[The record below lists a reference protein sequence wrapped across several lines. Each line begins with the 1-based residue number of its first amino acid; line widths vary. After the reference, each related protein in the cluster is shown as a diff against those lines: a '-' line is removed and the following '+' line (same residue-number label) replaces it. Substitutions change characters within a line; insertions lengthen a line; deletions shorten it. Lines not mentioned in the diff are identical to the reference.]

1 MEEKDIERK
10 LRKKEIFFE
19 KTDRKVFKSIGI
31 VEAVSSDRYN
41 NKTYFEIVFKIKKRF
56 GLSFYSFQSLYLIER
71 DKYFELLIMRK
82 GDFVYNDFL
91 LIRKMM
97 LGDDNAFDL
106 FVHKYYREI
115 LSYCYHHCF
124 DQTYAE
130 DFTQETF
137 IRFFSKLPDYHY
149 KGKTL
154 NYLYTIAGNLCK
166 DYLKKTKETLLEEIE
181 LVEENQT
188 EQILNRV
195 LIEQALEQ
203 LPDESREVITLYYF
217 QELKL
222 TEISDTL
229 QIGLPL
235 VKYRLQKARKQLR
248 ELLGKEEF
256 DESERKDKKI

>member
-1 MEEKDIERK
+1 M
-10 LRKKEIFFE
+10 RKKEIFFE

-31 VEAVSSDRYN
+31 VEAVGSDRYN

-71 DKYFELLIMRK
+71 DKYFDLLIMRK

-91 LIRKMM
+91 LIRKMKQ
-97 LGDDNAFDL
+97 GDDNAFDL

-115 LSYCYHHCF
+115 LRYCYHHCF

-149 KGKTL
+149 KGKPL

-181 LVEENQT
+181 LVEEIGLVEENQT

-195 LIEQALEQ
+195 LLEQVLEQ
-203 LPDESREVITLYYF
+203 LPDESREVIVFYYF
-217 QELKL
+217 RELKL

>member
-1 MEEKDIERK
+1 MSFEDNEEHIINNILSCLNEETEVLRQQIVNKRK
-10 LRKKEIFFE
+10 LIFDGLRIDEYKRIVVREDNEIELTYTEFE
-19 KTDRKVFKSIGI
+19 ILLLLAQNAGI
-31 VEAVSSDRYN
+31 VFS
-41 NKTYFEIVFKIKKRF
+41 
-56 GLSFYSFQSLYLIER
+56 
-71 DKYFELLIMRK
+71 
-82 GDFVYNDFL
+82 
-91 LIRKMM
+91 
-97 LGDDNAFDL
+97 NAFDL
-106 FVHKYYREI
+106 FVHKYYQEI

-166 DYLKKTKETLLEEIE
+166 DYLKKTKEMLLEEIE

-195 LIEQALEQ
+195 LIEQVLEQ
-203 LPDESREVITLYYF
+203 LPDESREVLTLYYF
-217 QELKL
+217 QELIL

-256 DESERKDKKI
+256 DESKRKDKKI

>member
-1 MEEKDIERK
+1 
-10 LRKKEIFFE
+10 
-19 KTDRKVFKSIGI
+19 
-31 VEAVSSDRYN
+31 
-41 NKTYFEIVFKIKKRF
+41 
-56 GLSFYSFQSLYLIER
+56 
-71 DKYFELLIMRK
+71 MRK

-91 LIRKMM
+91 LIRKMKQ
-97 LGDDNAFDL
+97 GDDNAFDL
-106 FVHKYYREI
+106 FVHKYYQEI

-188 EQILNRV
+188 ETMEDELNF
-195 LIEQALEQ
+195 EFDME
-203 LPDESREVITLYYF
+203 
-217 QELKL
+217 
-222 TEISDTL
+222 
-229 QIGLPL
+229 
-235 VKYRLQKARKQLR
+235 
-248 ELLGKEEF
+248 ELLKKTGFAMPQMADILQRLIQKDF
-256 DESERKDKKI
+256 ITESFKNYYIRKI

>member
-1 MEEKDIERK
+1 M
-10 LRKKEIFFE
+10 
-19 KTDRKVFKSIGI
+19 G
-31 VEAVSSDRYN
+31 
-41 NKTYFEIVFKIKKRF
+41 
-56 GLSFYSFQSLYLIER
+56 
-71 DKYFELLIMRK
+71 K

-91 LIRKMM
+91 LIRKMKQ
-97 LGDDNAFDL
+97 GDDNAFDL
-106 FVHKYYREI
+106 FVHKYYQEI

-130 DFTQETF
+130 DLTQETF
-137 IRFFSKLPDYHY
+137 IRFFTKLSDYHY

-166 DYLKKTKETLLEEIE
+166 DYLKRTKETLLEENE
-181 LVEENQT
+181 FEEENQT

-195 LIEQALEQ
+195 LIEQILEQ
-203 LPDESREVITLYYF
+203 LPDDSREVLTLYYF

-248 ELLGKEEF
+248 ELLGKEEL
-256 DESERKDKKI
+256 DE

>member
-1 MEEKDIERK
+1 MK
-10 LRKKEIFFE
+10 
-19 KTDRKVFKSIGI
+19 
-31 VEAVSSDRYN
+31 
-41 NKTYFEIVFKIKKRF
+41 
-56 GLSFYSFQSLYLIER
+56 Q
-71 DKYFELLIMRK
+71 
-82 GDFVYNDFL
+82 
-91 LIRKMM
+91 
-97 LGDDNAFDL
+97 GDDNAFDL
-106 FVHKYYREI
+106 FVHKYYQEI

-130 DFTQETF
+130 DLTQETF
-137 IRFFSKLPDYHY
+137 IRFFTKLSDYHY

-166 DYLKKTKETLLEEIE
+166 DYLKKTKEILLEENE
-181 LVEENQT
+181 SLEGNQAEENQT

-195 LIEQALEQ
+195 LIEQILEQ
-203 LPDESREVITLYYF
+203 LPDDSREVLTLYYF

-248 ELLGKEEF
+248 ELLGKEEL
-256 DESERKDKKI
+256 DE

>member
-1 MEEKDIERK
+1 
-10 LRKKEIFFE
+10 
-19 KTDRKVFKSIGI
+19 
-31 VEAVSSDRYN
+31 
-41 NKTYFEIVFKIKKRF
+41 
-56 GLSFYSFQSLYLIER
+56 
-71 DKYFELLIMRK
+71 MRK
-82 GDFVYNDFL
+82 EDFVYNDFL
-91 LIRKMM
+91 LIRKMKQ
-97 LGDDNAFDL
+97 GDDNAFDL
-106 FVHKYYREI
+106 FVHKYYQEI

-166 DYLKKTKETLLEEIE
+166 DYLKKTKEMLLEEIE

-195 LIEQALEQ
+195 LIEQVLEQ
-203 LPDESREVITLYYF
+203 LPDESREVLTLYYF

-235 VKYRLQKARKQLR
+235 VKYCTIHCAMCISIFKQNYYIAWIMLFLSR
-248 ELLGKEEF
+248 PVIRNLFGYQRSWTYNIGK
-256 DESERKDKKI
+256 

>member
-1 MEEKDIERK
+1 M
-10 LRKKEIFFE
+10 
-19 KTDRKVFKSIGI
+19 
-31 VEAVSSDRYN
+31 
-41 NKTYFEIVFKIKKRF
+41 
-56 GLSFYSFQSLYLIER
+56 
-71 DKYFELLIMRK
+71 
-82 GDFVYNDFL
+82 YNDFL
-91 LIRKMM
+91 LIRKMKQ
-97 LGDDNAFDL
+97 GDDNAFDL
-106 FVHKYYREI
+106 FVHKYYQEI

-130 DFTQETF
+130 DLTQETF
-137 IRFFSKLPDYHY
+137 IRFFTKLSDYHY

-166 DYLKKTKETLLEEIE
+166 DYLKRTKETLLEENAFE
-181 LVEENQT
+181 EENQT

-195 LIEQALEQ
+195 LIEQILEQ
-203 LPDESREVITLYYF
+203 LPDDSREVLTLYYF

-248 ELLGKEEF
+248 EYDEYLYKIRHLVENAFLLLKRWRQNLLISPSIAGSPCRPKAGTG
-256 DESERKDKKI
+256 R

>member
-1 MEEKDIERK
+1 
-10 LRKKEIFFE
+10 
-19 KTDRKVFKSIGI
+19 
-31 VEAVSSDRYN
+31 
-41 NKTYFEIVFKIKKRF
+41 
-56 GLSFYSFQSLYLIER
+56 
-71 DKYFELLIMRK
+71 MRK

-91 LIRKMM
+91 LIRKMKQ
-97 LGDDNAFDL
+97 GDDNAFDL
-106 FVHKYYREI
+106 FVHKYYQEI

-137 IRFFSKLPDYHY
+137 IRFFTKLSDYHY

-166 DYLKKTKETLLEEIE
+166 DYLKKTKEILLEENE
-181 LVEENQT
+181 SLEENQAEENQT

-195 LIEQALEQ
+195 LIEQVLGQ
-203 LPDESREVITLYYF
+203 LPDESREVLTLYYF

-222 TEISDTL
+222 TEISGKL

-235 VKYRLQKARKQLR
+235 VKYRLQKARRQLK
-248 ELLGKEEF
+248 ELLGKEELH
-256 DESERKDKKI
+256 ESERKD

>member
-1 MEEKDIERK
+1 MEGKDIERK
-10 LRKKEIFFE
+10 LRKKEIFFG

-31 VEAVSSDRYN
+31 VEAVGSERYN

-91 LIRKMM
+91 LIRKMKQ
-97 LGDDNAFDL
+97 GDDNAFDL
-106 FVHKYYREI
+106 FVHKYYQEI

-166 DYLKKTKETLLEEIE
+166 DYLKKTKETLLEEI
-181 LVEENQT
+181 
-188 EQILNRV
+188 
-195 LIEQALEQ
+195 A
-203 LPDESREVITLYYF
+203 TL
-217 QELKL
+217 KTPL
-222 TEISDTL
+222 TEVQEDLKKLRDIRYWVRKATPGTEESKEPPKKQPIKEVL
-229 QIGLPL
+229 QD
-235 VKYRLQKARKQLR
+235 KADEKKAQRTAPAQAKHRQQDM
-248 ELLGKEEF
+248 EL
-256 DESERKDKKI
+256 